1 MQRAA
6 LKSTGDAGARLFSA
20 LPAGHPERMSDET
33 YVIVGASLAGAK
45 AAETLHSEGF
55 TGRVVLIGQEADPPY
70 ERPPLSKGYLLGA
83 EPREKAFVHEPQWY
97 GEHNIEWRAG
107 TLATA
112 LDKEN
117 RTVTLRPTETLHY
130 DKLLLATGS
139 RVREL
144 TVNGAELTGI
154 HYLRTLE
161 QSDDLL
167 AGFRRGGHVVVVGA
181 GWIGL
186 ETAAAAR
193 QHGCAVTVVEMGS
206 LPLQRVLGDE
216 VAGIYRDLHVA
227 HGVDLRFD
235 AGVAEIIGTDGA
247 VTGVRMTDG
256 WEVAADLVVVG
267 IGIAP
272 ATELAAAAGL
282 QIDNGIV
289 TDELLRTSDP
299 NIWACGDVAS
309 SFNPLLNTRLRVEH
323 WANALNGGP
332 AAARSMLGSTDP
344 YARVPYFFSDQYDL
358 GMEYTGWV
366 DPGDD
371 YRVVFRGEPT
381 VVDGAA
387 PEFIAFWVRDGAVL
401 AGMNANVWD
410 VTETIADLVRAG
422 LGGRT
427 VDLAALADPEVPLGD
442 LLG

>member
-1 MQRAA
+1 
-6 LKSTGDAGARLFSA
+6 
-20 LPAGHPERMSDET
+20 MSDET

-45 AAETLHSEGF
+45 AAETLRSDGF
-55 TGRVVLIGQEADPPY
+55 SGRVVLVGQETEPPY

-97 GEHNIEWRAG
+97 DEHDIEWRAG
-107 TLATA
+107 TLAVELNA
-112 LDKEN
+112 EN
-117 RTVTLRPTETLHY
+117 RTVTLHPTEILHY

-139 RVREL
+139 RVRTL
-144 TVNGAELTGI
+144 SVAGAELDGVY
-154 HYLRTLE
+154 YLRTLD
-161 QSDDLL
+161 QSDALL
-167 AGFRRGGHVVVVGA
+167 AGFQRGGHVVVVGA

-193 QHGCAVTVVEMGS
+193 QHGCAVTIVEMGS

-216 VAGIYRDLHVA
+216 VAAVYRDLHAA
-227 HGVDLRFD
+227 HGVDFRFG
-235 AGVAEIIGTDGA
+235 AGVAEIVGADGA

-256 WEVAADLVVVG
+256 WEVAADMVIVG
-267 IGIAP
+267 IGIEP
-272 ATELAAAAGL
+272 NTELAQAAGL
-282 QIDNGIV
+282 EIDNGIV

-309 SFNPLLNTRLRVEH
+309 SFNPLLGVRLRVEH

-332 AAARSMLGSTDP
+332 AAARSMVGRTDP

-358 GMEYTGWV
+358 GMEYTGWFT
-366 DPGDD
+366 PGEYD
-371 YRVVFRGEPT
+371 RVVFRGEPT
-381 VVDGAA
+381 PTEGAA
-387 PEFIAFWVRDGAVL
+387 PEFIAFWVRGEAVL

-422 LGGRT
+422 LAGRK
-427 VDLAALADPEVPLGD
+427 VNLDALGNPEVPLEE
-442 LLG
+442 LLT